1 MFVKFVKFVWVPESI
16 MKAYTVAVNAAET
29 SLVSPI
35 HGIVC
40 FLSIN

>member
-1 MFVKFVKFVWVPESI
+1 

-35 HGIVC
+35 RGIVC